1 VAEVSEVSPY
11 VASLRLIAPEVVLTL
26 VALAA
31 LVWDLLLRGRD
42 SRKIGYLTLGGLAV
56 TGWLLVQQWLT
67 LGAAPGG
74 ALEQTAF
81 GMVTIDR
88 FGAFFK
94 LFTVGALAVV
104 TVFVL
109 YDRHERKHGI
119 GEYYF
124 LLLGAAIG
132 IFFMVSTNNL
142 LLLMLG
148 LELLSLAS
156 YSLAGFHKGSK
167 RSAEAALKYIVF
179 GGLSAGVMLYGI
191 SLLYGLT
198 GTLDLSLMGRGST
211 DGSAMGLATQ
221 FALSPVPVA
230 IAVVLVLAGFA
241 YKVSVVP
248 FHFWTPD
255 VYEGAPTPVT
265 TFLAVAS
272 KAAGF
277 AALLRFMGALFL
289 VDGVDL
295 EVGAYAERI
304 GLLLAI
310 LAAVTMT
317 LGNLSALRQT
327 NLKRLLAYSS
337 IAHAGYALMG
347 VAVMSQAGFS
357 AAIFYLAAYYFMNL
371 GAFGFLLYFE
381 GVTSSEDIDSL
392 KGLGWRYPLVS
403 CAMVVM
409 LVSLTGLPPTVGF
422 YGKLLLFY
430 EGVEAGYGWLVVCAA
445 LNSVVSLF
453 YYFRVAKAL
462 FLSSAEE
469 QEKPTVLQPV
479 LAGLIAVLAV
489 FTIVTGLFN
498 RPLQRWS
505 DQAPASLGIRDTA
518 APH

>member
-1 VAEVSEVSPY
+1 VGQGSSYLAES
-11 VASLRLIAPEVVLTL
+11 RLIAPELLLTVLALL
-26 VALAA
+26 V
-31 LVWDLLLRGRD
+31 LVWDLVLRGRD
-42 SRKIGYLTLGGLAV
+42 SWRLGYVTLSGLAA
-56 TGWLLVQQWLT
+56 TAWILVRQWIQ
-67 LGAAPGG
+67 LGASDG
-74 ALEQTAF
+74 ALAHPAF

-88 FGAFFK
+88 FGTFFK

-104 TVFVL
+104 TLFVL
-109 YDRHERKHGI
+109 FDRRERRHGV

-156 YSLAGFHKGSK
+156 YSLAGFHKGDK
-167 RSAEAALKYIVF
+167 RSGEAALKYIVF

-198 GTLDLSLMGRGST
+198 GTIDLSEMGRGST
-211 DGSAMGLATQ
+211 DGTSVGLAAQ
-221 FALSPVPVA
+221 FATSPVPVA
-230 IAVVLVLAGFA
+230 IAIVLVLAGFA

-277 AALLRFMGALFL
+277 AALLRFVGALFL
-289 VDGVDL
+289 VKGV
-295 EVGAYAERI
+295 ESAVAAYADRI

-317 LGNLSALRQT
+317 LGNLSALRQS

-337 IAHAGYALMG
+337 IAHAGYSLMG
-347 VAVMSQAGFS
+347 VAAMTEQGFS
-357 AAIFYLAAYYFMNL
+357 ASMFYLAAYYFMNL
-371 GAFGFLLYFE
+371 GAFGFLLFFE
-381 GVTSSEDIDSL
+381 GVTGSEDIDSL
-392 KGLGWRYPLVS
+392 KGMGWRYPLVS
-403 CAMVVM
+403 WAMVVM

-430 EGVEAGYGWLVVCAA
+430 EGVNTGYAWLVVVAA
-445 LNSVVSLF
+445 LNSVLSLF

-462 FLSSAEE
+462 FLSNAEE
-469 QEKPTVLQPV
+469 KPAIAQPV
-479 LAGLIAVLAV
+479 LTAIIAVLAV
-489 FTIVTGLFN
+489 FTIVTGLYN
-498 RPLQRWS
+498 RPLQAWA
-505 DQAPASLGIRDTA
+505 DEGPASLGITSKA
-518 APH
+518 AAD

>member
-1 VAEVSEVSPY
+1 VGNYTEQ
-11 VASLRLIAPEVVLTL
+11 LGLILPEVLLT
-26 VALAA
+26 ALAVTI
-31 LVWDLLLRGRD
+31 LIWDLLKKGKD
-42 SRKIGYLTLGGLAV
+42 SRQLGYATIAGLAV
-56 TGWLLVQQWLT
+56 IGWVLLGQWRR
-67 LGAAPGG
+67 LGEVGG
-74 ALEQTAF
+74 ALPDKVF

-88 FGAFFK
+88 FGTFFK
-94 LFTVGALAVV
+94 LFTVGSLMIV
-104 TVFVL
+104 TLFVL
-109 YDRHERKHGI
+109 FDKRERKDGI
-119 GEYYF
+119 GEYFF

-156 YSLAGFHKGSK
+156 YSLAGFHKGDK
-167 RSAEAALKYIVF
+167 RSAEAALKYVVF

-198 GTLDLSLMGRGST
+198 GTIDLSMMGRGGT
-211 DGSAMGLATQ
+211 EGFPVGLAAQ
-221 FALSPVPVA
+221 FAVSPIPVA
-230 IAVVLVLAGFA
+230 IAIVLVLAGFA

-277 AALLRFMGALFL
+277 AVLLRFIGSLFL
-289 VDGVDL
+289 VDGVH
-295 EVGAYAERI
+295 EAVAAYGERI
-304 GLLLAI
+304 KLLLAI

-327 NLKRLLAYSS
+327 SLKRMLAYSS
-337 IAHAGYALMG
+337 IAHAGYVLMG
-347 VAVMSQAGFS
+347 LAAMSSAGFS

-381 GVTSSEDIDSL
+381 GITGREDIDSL
-392 KGLGWRYPLVS
+392 SGMGWRYPVVAW
-403 CAMVVM
+403 AMVVF

-430 EGVEAGYGWLVVCAA
+430 EGVDAGLAWLVVIAA

-453 YYFRVAKAL
+453 YYFRVVKAM
-462 FLSSAEE
+462 FLTEPEE
-469 QEKPTVLQPV
+469 QAPQHHAPLAGILAALAVGTVL
-479 LAGLIAVLAV
+479 
-489 FTIVTGLFN
+489 TGLWN
-498 RPLQRWS
+498 GPLQSWA
-505 DQAPASLGIRDTA
+505 DEGPASLGISVEADR
-518 APH
+518 

>member
-1 VAEVSEVSPY
+1 
-11 VASLRLIAPEVVLTL
+11 
-26 VALAA
+26 
-31 LVWDLLLRGRD
+31 
-42 SRKIGYLTLGGLAV
+42 
-56 TGWLLVQQWLT
+56 
-67 LGAAPGG
+67 
-74 ALEQTAF
+74 
-81 GMVTIDR
+81 
-88 FGAFFK
+88 
-94 LFTVGALAVV
+94 
-104 TVFVL
+104 
-109 YDRHERKHGI
+109 
-119 GEYYF
+119 
-124 LLLGAAIG
+124 
-132 IFFMVSTNNL
+132 MVSTNNL

-198 GTLDLSLMGRGST
+198 GTIDLGVMGRASS
-211 DGSAMGLATQ
+211 DGSAGGSAVSLAEQ
-221 FALSPVPVA
+221 FAASPVPVA
-230 IAVVLVLAGFA
+230 IAIVLVLAGFA

-277 AALLRFMGALFL
+277 AALLRFVGALFL
-289 VDGVDL
+289 VEGVAPA
-295 EVGAYAERI
+295 VAAYAGRI

-310 LAAVTMT
+310 LAAITMT

-347 VAVMSQAGFS
+347 VAVMTSTGFS

-381 GVTSSEDIDSL
+381 GVTGREDVDSL

-403 CAMVVM
+403 CAMVVL

-430 EGVEAGYGWLVVCAA
+430 EGVDAGYAWLVVVAA

-462 FLSSAEE
+462 FLAEPDE
-469 QEKPTVLQPV
+469 RPTLAQPV
-479 LAGLIAVLAV
+479 LAGLIAVLAF
-489 FTIVTGLFN
+489 FTVLTGLFN
-498 RPLQRWS
+498 RPLQAWS
-505 DQAPASLGIRDTA
+505 DAGPASLGIARETDA
-518 APH
+518 R

>member
-1 VAEVSEVSPY
+1 VGNYLEQ
-11 VASLRLIAPEVVLTL
+11 LGQLLPEVLLTT
-26 VALAA
+26 LAVVV
-31 LVWDLLLRGRD
+31 LVWDLLKKGKD
-42 SRKIGYLTLGGLAV
+42 SHQLGYATIAGLAV
-56 TGWLLVQQWLT
+56 IGWVLLGQWSR
-67 LGAAPGG
+67 LGETGG
-74 ALEQTAF
+74 ALPDKVF

-88 FGAFFK
+88 FGTFFK
-94 LFTVGALAVV
+94 LFTVGSLMIV
-104 TVFVL
+104 TLFVL
-109 YDRHERKHGI
+109 FDRRERKEGI
-119 GEYYF
+119 GEYFF

-156 YSLAGFHKGSK
+156 YSLAGFHKGEK

-198 GTLDLSLMGRGST
+198 GTIDLGVMGTGGVESFPV
-211 DGSAMGLATQ
+211 GLAAQ
-221 FALSPVPVA
+221 FSLSPVPVA

-277 AALLRFMGALFL
+277 AVLLRFIGALFL
-289 VDGVDL
+289 VDGVQ
-295 EVGAYAERI
+295 EAVAAYGDRI
-304 GLLLAI
+304 KLLLAI
-310 LAAVTMT
+310 MAAVTMT
-317 LGNLSALRQT
+317 LGNLSALRQPS
-327 NLKRLLAYSS
+327 LKRMLAYSS
-337 IAHAGYALMG
+337 IAHAGYVLMG
-347 VAVMSQAGFS
+347 LAAMSAAGFS

-371 GAFGFLLYFE
+371 GAFGFLLFFE
-381 GVTSSEDIDSL
+381 GITGRDDIESL
-392 KGLGWRYPLVS
+392 KGMGWRYPVVGW
-403 CAMVVM
+403 AMVVF

-430 EGVEAGYGWLVVCAA
+430 EGVNAGLTWLVVIAA
-445 LNSVVSLF
+445 LNAVVSLF

-462 FLSSAEE
+462 FLTKPEE
-469 QEKPTVLQPV
+469 QASRQQPS
-479 LAGLIAVLAV
+479 LAGILAVLAV
-489 FTIVTGLFN
+489 ATVVTGLWN
-498 RPLQRWS
+498 RPLQDWADDGPS
-505 DQAPASLGIRDTA
+505 SLGISAQDDR
-518 APH
+518 

>member
-1 VAEVSEVSPY
+1 MSEVSPY
-11 VASLRLIAPEVVLTL
+11 IAQLRHVAPELLLTL
-26 VALAA
+26 VALAV

-42 SRKIGYLTLGGLAV
+42 SYKVGYLTLGGLAV
-56 TGWLLVQQWLT
+56 TAWLLLQQWRD
-67 LGAAPGG
+67 LGEGG
-74 ALEQTAF
+74 ALQRPVF
-81 GMVTIDR
+81 GMLTLDR
-88 FGAFFK
+88 FGTFFK
-94 LFTVGALAVV
+94 LFTVGSLAVV
-104 TVFVL
+104 TLFVL
-109 YDRHERKHGI
+109 FDRRERKHGV

-124 LLLGAAIG
+124 LLLGAALG

-156 YSLAGFHKGSK
+156 YSLAGFHKGDK
-167 RSAEAALKYIVF
+167 RSGEAALKYIVF

-198 GTLDLSLMGRGST
+198 GTIDLGVMGRGSA
-211 DGSAMGLATQ
+211 DGSSVGLATQ
-221 FALSPVPVA
+221 FATSPVPVA

-277 AALLRFMGALFL
+277 AALLRFLGALFL
-289 VDGVDL
+289 VEGV
-295 EVGAYAERI
+295 EAAVAAYAGRI
-304 GLLLAI
+304 GLLLAL
-310 LAAVTMT
+310 LAAITMT
-317 LGNLSALRQT
+317 LGNLSALRQG
-327 NLKRLLAYSS
+327 NLKRMLAYSS

-347 VAVMSQAGFS
+347 VAVMNEKGFS

-371 GAFGFLLYFE
+371 GAFGFLLFFE
-381 GVTSSEDIDSL
+381 GVTGSEEVDSL

-403 CAMVVM
+403 SAMVVL

-430 EGVEAGYGWLVVCAA
+430 QGVDAGYGWLVVIAA
-445 LNSVVSLF
+445 LNSVISLF

-462 FLSSAEE
+462 FLSTAEE
-469 QEKPTVLQPV
+469 KPRIAQPV
-479 LAGLIAVLAV
+479 LAGLITVLAV

-498 RPLQRWS
+498 RPLQEWA
-505 DQAPASLGIRDTA
+505 DQGPASLGIPERVGSR
-518 APH
+518 

>member
-1 VAEVSEVSPY
+1 MSEVSPY
-11 VASLRLIAPEVVLTL
+11 LRYLPHVLPELLLTA
-26 VALAA
+26 VALIV
-31 LVWDLLLRGRD
+31 LVQDLLLRGRD
-42 SRKIGYLTLGGLAV
+42 SRKVGYVTLAGLAATAWV
-56 TGWLLVQQWLT
+56 LIGQWRD
-67 LGAAPGG
+67 LGASDGRLAG
-74 ALEQTAF
+74 TVF
-81 GMVTIDR
+81 GMMTVDR
-88 FGAFFK
+88 FGTFFK
-94 LFTVGALAVV
+94 LFTVGALAIV
-104 TVFVL
+104 TLFVL
-109 YDRHERKHGI
+109 YDRRERKHGI

-198 GTLDLSLMGRGST
+198 GTIDLERMGRAVT
-211 DGSAMGLATQ
+211 DGASVSLATQ
-221 FALSPVPVA
+221 FAVSPVPVA
-230 IAVVLVLAGFA
+230 VAVVLVLAGFA

-277 AALLRFMGALFL
+277 AVLLRFVGALFL
-289 VDGVDL
+289 VEGVEQVVAD
-295 EVGAYAERI
+295 YADRI
-304 GLLLAI
+304 GMLLAL

-317 LGNLSALRQT
+317 LGNLSALRQS
-327 NLKRLLAYSS
+327 NLKRMLAYSS
-337 IAHAGYALMG
+337 IAHAGYVLIG
-347 VAVMSQAGFS
+347 VAAMSEEGFS

-371 GAFGFLLYFE
+371 GAFGFLLFFE
-381 GVTSSEDIDSL
+381 GVTGSEEVDSL

-403 CAMVVM
+403 CAMVVF

-430 EGVEAGYGWLVVCAA
+430 EGVDAGLGWLVVIAA
-445 LNSVVSLF
+445 LNSVISLF

-462 FLSSAEE
+462 FLSQPEE
-469 QEKPTVLQPV
+469 GGVVVRQPV
-479 LAGLIAVLAV
+479 LATVIAVLS
-489 FTIVTGLFN
+489 FLTLLTGLWN
-498 RPLQRWS
+498 RPLEAWAK
-505 DQAPASLGIRDTA
+505 DGPASLGIGRA
-518 APH
+518 ESK